1 MMLPLR
7 FSGARAVPATT
18 PVLQRAV
25 APQPA
30 AARRPAVPALPA
42 AGALTALVL
51 RRRARVVRCAEE
63 EAKMVVSEAKD
74 EELEE
79 LEMVNLRTSGIF

>member
-1 MMLPLR
+1 MLPLR
-7 FSGARAVPATT
+7 FSGAPAVPATT

-25 APQPA
+25 ALQHP
-30 AARRPAVPALPA
+30 AARRPAAPALPA
-42 AGALTALVL
+42 GAALTAVVL

-63 EAKMVVSEAKD
+63 EAKIVVSEAKD

-79 LEMVNLRTSGIF
+79 LEMVNLRT

>member
-1 MMLPLR
+1 M
-7 FSGARAVPATT
+7 PATT

-25 APQPA
+25 VPQPA

-42 AGALTALVL
+42 AAALTALVL
-51 RRRARVVRCAEE
+51 RRRARVVRGAEE

-79 LEMVNLRTSGIF
+79 LEMVNLRS